1 MQPFVNELGRRVD
14 NFLSPAPHNYMD
26 SIAGVAGRVGFI
38 YMLGGL
44 SLPLLQPLSLAA
56 SGLPILWGNYKSNPV
71 EVGAQLVGALLN
83 LPSYGVTTTMP
94 DGSTRYQWP
103 SLVNTNENQRGN
115 IAPLSADEERAM
127 KDFGQSGLHES
138 TLARSVWD
146 HAGKP
151 TSSFIKE
158 SGKEAEYYASRFAQ
172 GIDTVVGSPFH
183 IMERWTREALFLA
196 AYRLGRNKTNNLT
209 HEQAVTKA
217 LANVKEALGDYD
229 THAKP
234 RWMQRG
240 AGKMMFA
247 LKTFMVLI
255 TSQTIGNLYKA
266 IPFLNKE
273 GKKEAIK
280 KFSGIMVTMG
290 LLAGASGMPLATVF
304 YSFAAGLVMALGD
317 DDDDSEE
324 ELELKNIDKGL
335 WFRSVYLPR
344 VIPDIEIG
352 GVKLYDWIDRGILNG
367 ITGWDFAS
375 RLQVATTFGQET
387 PKPAKTTMEAVLY
400 LAKDYFAGA
409 YYGMLEQWFNAYD
422 AYQLGD
428 KQRAKE
434 LASPKPWKDVEKSM
448 RFSEE
453 GVKFAGK
460 QVIEPGD
467 LSKLL
472 IWGQALGFTPDI
484 VSTIQKEGTKIAAAK
499 ESIRIQR
506 DALLKKLEIAD
517 RKDSDEGDV
526 EFERIMEE
534 EVEKFNDKFPS
545 YELTDKTINKS
556 LATKEK
562 ARDNSIAGVTVDKK
576 DEDAFGVLL
585 ERMEERIDRNA
596 AKMQKQREVSGQLQ
610 RK

>member
-1 MQPFVNELGRRVD
+1 
-14 NFLSPAPHNYMD
+14 
-26 SIAGVAGRVGFI
+26 
-38 YMLGGL
+38 
-44 SLPLLQPLSLAA
+44 
-56 SGLPILWGNYKSNPV
+56 
-71 EVGAQLVGALLN
+71 
-83 LPSYGVTTTMP
+83 
-94 DGSTRYQWP
+94 
-103 SLVNTNENQRGN
+103 
-115 IAPLSADEERAM
+115 
-127 KDFGQSGLHES
+127 
-138 TLARSVWD
+138 
-146 HAGKP
+146 
-151 TSSFIKE
+151 
-158 SGKEAEYYASRFAQ
+158 
-172 GIDTVVGSPFH
+172 
-183 IMERWTREALFLA
+183 
-196 AYRLGRNKTNNLT
+196 
-209 HEQAVTKA
+209 
-217 LANVKEALGDYD
+217 
-229 THAKP
+229 
-234 RWMQRG
+234 
-240 AGKMMFA
+240 
-247 LKTFMVLI
+247 
-255 TSQTIGNLYKA
+255 
-266 IPFLNKE
+266 
-273 GKKEAIK
+273 
-280 KFSGIMVTMG
+280 
-290 LLAGASGMPLATVF
+290 MPLATVF
-304 YSFAAGLVMALGD
+304 YSFAASLVMALGD
-317 DDDDSEE
+317 DGDDSEE

-335 WFRSVYLPR
+335 WFRSVYLSR
-344 VIPDIEIG
+344 VLPDIEIG
-352 GVKLYDWIDRGILNG
+352 GVKLYDWIDRGVLNA